1 MKVIKPKDLYSI
13 NYSVDVSNSLRQFW
27 DIHRD
32 FSCIGKPKVKN
43 MLLYLEGMDAE
54 YALPDGTKI
63 YAREGDLVYCPV
75 GSEYYVDFSHKNTKD
90 ANTVGINFL
99 IFDENMS
106 PIILDKGIKV
116 YKAGD
121 VRHIINKINL
131 ASEFSPPCYA
141 QMKSGVFDIISI
153 LGKKQK
159 NKTLRKFKVIEKGIS
174 YMEEDPHQSLSI
186 GEIAKMCNVSEIYFR
201 KLFREY
207 SGLSPIEYRIARKIR
222 KAQSLLEFDDLN
234 TTETAQ
240 LLGFSDCAYFCKQF
254 KAVTGMT
261 PLQYKDSLYSK
272 SE

>member
-1 MKVIKPKDLYSI
+1 MKVIKPKDLYGLDYHI
-13 NYSVDVSNSLRQFW
+13 NVSNSLRQFW
-27 DIHRD
+27 DIHKD

-43 MLLYLEGMDAE
+43 MLLYLEGMDAI
-54 YALPDGTKI
+54 YTLPDGEKI
-63 YAREGDLVYCPV
+63 YAKDGEIVYCPLE
-75 GSEYYVDFSHKNTKD
+75 SEYHVDFSHKNTKD

-99 IFDENMS
+99 IYDANMQ

-116 YKAGD
+116 FKAGD
-121 VRHIINKINL
+121 VKHIINKINL

-174 YMEEDPHQSLSI
+174 YMEEDPHQNLSI
-186 GEIAKMCNVSEIYFR
+186 GEVAKMCNVSEIYFR

-261 PLQYKDSLYSK
+261 PLQYKESLYSK
-272 SE
+272 